1 MTPTFDLA
9 VVGAGSAG
17 YAGARTAAGL
27 GLKVAVIEGG
37 KRVGGLCILRGCM
50 PTKTMLESAHRN
62 HEIGRAGEFGIR
74 VGKPKPD
81 WKAILQRKDRLIQ
94 EFADYRQE
102 QLEKGKF
109 TLYRA
114 KGRFTGPHRLALE
127 AVGKE
132 KVPGEIEAK
141 TFLVATGSK
150 TAKRDIPGLEEAGY
164 WTSDDCL
171 QVSKPVKSLIVLG
184 GRAVAL
190 EFAQYYAHLGV
201 KVTVIQRSERLL
213 PESDPEVGD
222 GLAKAFRDNGA
233 QVFCGTQ
240 IQRVVKTGKRK
251 RIEFLQ
257 NGKKRSVEAEQI
269 LQALGREPD
278 LDGLNLW
285 TAGVKTEKGKVLTQP
300 TQQTSVPHILAAGDV
315 CGPYEVV
322 HLAIQQGEVA
332 AKNAAALA
340 AGKEPAERMDYRLKL
355 EVIFTS
361 PEAAGVGYSEK
372 ECREKK
378 WEIVTASYPFADHGK
393 SIVMGAKDGFVK
405 LIALLQRGEIVG
417 AQVVGPHA
425 SDLIHEPLAIMRYRG
440 TAEEMM
446 NLPHYHPTLSE
457 IWTYP
462 AEEIFEKISARGLEK
477 REN

>member
-1 MTPTFDLA
+1 MTPSYDLA

-17 YAGARTAAGL
+17 YAAARTAALL

-62 HEIGRAGEFGIR
+62 HEIGRAVEFGIR
-74 VGKPKPD
+74 VGQPKPD
-81 WKAILQRKDRLIQ
+81 WKAILKRKDRLIQ
-94 EFADYRQE
+94 EFAGYRQE

-109 TLYRA
+109 TFYRA

-132 KVPGEIEAK
+132 KVPAEIEAK
-141 TFLVATGSK
+141 SFLVATGSK
-150 TAKRDIPGLEEAGY
+150 TAKREIPGLEEVGY

-171 QVSKPVKSLIVLG
+171 QAAKPIQSLIVLG

-201 KVTVIQRSERLL
+201 QVMVIQRSERLL
-213 PESDPEVGD
+213 PESDPEVGQV
-222 GLAKAFRDNGA
+222 LEKVFQENGA

-240 IQRVVKTGKRK
+240 IQRVVKKGKRK

-278 LDGLNLW
+278 LEGLNLW
-285 TAGVKTEKGKVLTQP
+285 TAGVKTERGKLGIQP
-300 TQQTSVPHILAAGDV
+300 TQQTNVSHIFAAGDV

-332 AKNAAALA
+332 ARNAAALV
-340 AGKEPAERMDYRLKL
+340 AGRDLKERMDYRLKL

-372 ECREKK
+372 ECREKG
-378 WEIVTASYPFADHGK
+378 WEIVVASYPFADHGK
-393 SIVMGAKDGFVK
+393 SIVMGATDGFVK
-405 LIALLQRGEIVG
+405 LIALKQRGEIVG

-462 AEEIFEKISARGLEK
+462 AELIVEALSGKE
-477 REN
+477 

>member
-1 MTPTFDLA
+1 M
-9 VVGAGSAG
+9 
-17 YAGARTAAGL
+17 
-27 GLKVAVIEGG
+27 
-37 KRVGGLCILRGCM
+37 RGCM

-62 HEIGRAGEFGIR
+62 HEIGRAREFGIR

-81 WKAILQRKDRLIQ
+81 WKAILKRKDRLIA
-94 EFADYRQE
+94 EFADYRRE

-109 TLYRA
+109 TFYRA
-114 KGRFTGPHRLALE
+114 MGRFTGPHRLALV

-132 KVPGEIEAK
+132 RVPAEIEAK
-141 TFLVATGSK
+141 TFLVATGSR
-150 TAKRDIPGLEEAGY
+150 TAKREIPGLEEVGY
-164 WTSDDCL
+164 WTSDECL
-171 QVSKPVKSLIVLG
+171 QAAKPVKSLIVLG

-222 GLAKAFRDNGA
+222 TLAKVFRDQGSE
-233 QVFCGTQ
+233 VFCGTQ
-240 IQRVVKTGKRK
+240 IQRVVKKGNKKRV
-251 RIEFLQ
+251 EFLQ
-257 NGKKRSVEAEQI
+257 NGKKRSVDAERV

-278 LDGLNLW
+278 VDSLALW
-285 TAGVKTEKGKVLTQP
+285 TAGVKTEKGKVVTQT
-300 TQQTSVPHILAAGDV
+300 TQQTNVPHIFAAGDV

-332 AKNAAALA
+332 AKNAAALV
-340 AGKEPAERMDYRLKL
+340 AGREPKERMDYRMKL

-361 PEAAGVGYSEK
+361 PEVAGVGYSVK
-372 ECREKK
+372 ECREKG

-393 SIVMGAKDGFVK
+393 SMVMGATEGFVK
-405 LIALLQRGEIVG
+405 LIALKQRGEIVG

-462 AEEIFEKISARGLEK
+462 AEEIFEKTSAGGGR
-477 REN
+477 REV

>member
-1 MTPTFDLA
+1 MTPTYDLA

-17 YAGARTAAGL
+17 YAAARTAASL

-37 KRVGGLCILRGCM
+37 HRVGGLCILRGCM

-62 HEIGRAGEFGIR
+62 HEIGRAKEFGIR

-81 WKAILQRKDRLIQ
+81 WKAILKRKDRLIA
-94 EFADYRQE
+94 EFADYRRE

-109 TLYRA
+109 TFYRA
-114 KGRFTGPHRLALE
+114 RGRFTGPHRMALE

-132 KVPGEIEAK
+132 RVPAEIEAK
-141 TFLVATGSK
+141 TFLVATGSR
-150 TAKRDIPGLEEAGY
+150 TAKREIPGLEEAGY

-171 QVSKPVKSLIVLG
+171 QADKPVKSLIVLG

-201 KVTVIQRSERLL
+201 KVLVIQRSERLL

-222 GLAKAFRDNGA
+222 TLAKVFRDQGSE
-233 QVFCGTQ
+233 VLCGTQ
-240 IQRVVKTGKRK
+240 IQRVVRKGNKKRV
-251 RIEFLQ
+251 EFLQ
-257 NGKKRSVEAEQI
+257 NGKKKSVDAEQI

-278 LDGLNLW
+278 VDSLALW
-285 TAGVKTEKGKVLTQP
+285 SAGVKTEKGKVVTQA
-300 TQQTSVPHILAAGDV
+300 TQQTNVPHIFAAGDV

-332 AKNAAALA
+332 AKNAVALIT
-340 AGKEPAERMDYRLKL
+340 GKEPKERMDYRLKL

-361 PEAAGVGYSEK
+361 PEAAGAGYSEK
-372 ECREKK
+372 ECREKG
-378 WEIVTASYPFADHGK
+378 WEVVTASYMFADHGK
-393 SIVMGAKDGFVK
+393 SMVMGTTEGFVK
-405 LIALLQRGEIVG
+405 LIALKQRGEIVG

-462 AEEIFEKISARGLEK
+462 AEEIFEKTSAGGGR
-477 REN
+477 REV

>member
-1 MTPTFDLA
+1 MRPSFDLA
-9 VVGAGSAG
+9 ILGGGSAG
-17 YAGARTAAGL
+17 YAAARTAAGL
-27 GLKVAVIEGG
+27 GMRVAVVEGG

-62 HEIGRAGEFGIR
+62 HEIGRAKEFGIR
-74 VGKPKPD
+74 VGKPQPD
-81 WKAILQRKDRLIQ
+81 WKAILKRKDRLIA
-94 EFADYRQE
+94 EFADYRRD

-109 TLYRA
+109 TFYRA
-114 KGRFTGPHRLALE
+114 NGRFTGLHRLALE
-127 AVGKE
+127 GAAKE
-132 KVPGEIEAK
+132 GVPAEIEAK
-141 TFLVATGSK
+141 TFLVSTGSR
-150 TAKRDIPGLEEAGY
+150 TAFRKIPGLEETGY
-164 WTSDDCL
+164 WTSDECL
-171 QVSKPVKSLIVLG
+171 EASKPIKSLIVLG

-222 GLAKAFRDNGA
+222 TLAKVFREEGSE
-233 QVFCGTQ
+233 VFCGTQ
-240 IQRVVKTGKRK
+240 IQRVMKKGKKK
-251 RIEFLQ
+251 RVEFLQ
-257 NGKKRSVEAEQI
+257 NGKKRSVAAEQI

-278 LDGLNLW
+278 LEGLNLS
-285 TAGVKTEKGKVLTQP
+285 TAGVKTEKGKVVTQL
-300 TQQTSVPHILAAGDV
+300 TQQTSVPHIFAAGDV

-332 AKNAAALA
+332 AKNAAAFA
-340 AGKEPAERMDYRLKL
+340 AGKKLKERMDYRLKL

-372 ECREKK
+372 ECREKG
-378 WEIVTASYPFADHGK
+378 WDIVTASYPFADHGK
-393 SIVMGAKDGFVK
+393 SMVMGEVNGFVK
-405 LIALLQRGEIVG
+405 LIAFKERGEIVG

-440 TAEEMM
+440 TASEMAAM
-446 NLPHYHPTLSE
+446 PHYHPTLSE

-462 AEEIFEKISARGLEK
+462 AEEIADLCLA
-477 REN
+477 

>member
-1 MTPTFDLA
+1 MRPSFDLA
-9 VVGAGSAG
+9 ILGGGSAG
-17 YAGARTAAGL
+17 YAAARTAAGL
-27 GLKVAVIEGG
+27 GMRVAVVEGG

-62 HEIGRAGEFGIR
+62 HEIGRAKEFGIR
-74 VGKPKPD
+74 VGKPQPD
-81 WKAILQRKDRLIQ
+81 WKAILKRKDRLIA
-94 EFADYRQE
+94 EFADYRRD

-109 TLYRA
+109 TFYRA
-114 KGRFTGPHRLALE
+114 NGRFTGLHRLALE
-127 AVGKE
+127 GMEKE
-132 KVPGEIEAK
+132 RVPAEIEAK
-141 TFLVATGSK
+141 TFLVSTGSR
-150 TAKRDIPGLEEAGY
+150 TAFRKISGLEEAGY
-164 WTSDDCL
+164 WTSDECL
-171 QVSKPVKSLIVLG
+171 DASKPIKSLIVLG

-222 GLAKAFRDNGA
+222 TLAKVFREQGSE
-233 QVFCGTQ
+233 VFCGTQ
-240 IQRVVKTGKRK
+240 IQRVMKKGKKK
-251 RIEFLQ
+251 RVEFLQ
-257 NGKKRSVEAEQI
+257 NGKRRSVAAEQI

-278 LDGLNLW
+278 LEGLNLS
-285 TAGVKTEKGKVLTQP
+285 TAGVKTEKGKVVTQL
-300 TQQTSVPHILAAGDV
+300 TQQTSVPHIFAAGDV

-332 AKNAAALA
+332 AKNAAAFA
-340 AGKEPAERMDYRLKL
+340 AGKKLKERMDYRLKL

-372 ECREKK
+372 ECREKG
-378 WEIVTASYPFADHGK
+378 WDIVTASYPFADHGK
-393 SIVMGAKDGFVK
+393 SMVMGELNGFVK
-405 LIALLQRGEIVG
+405 LIALKERGEILG

-440 TAEEMM
+440 TAAEMAAM
-446 NLPHYHPTLSE
+446 PHYHPTLSE

-462 AEEIFEKISARGLEK
+462 AEEIADLCLA
-477 REN
+477 

>member
-1 MTPTFDLA
+1 MRPSFDLA
-9 VVGAGSAG
+9 ILGGGSAG
-17 YAGARTAAGL
+17 YAAARTAAGL
-27 GLKVAVIEGG
+27 GMRVAVVEGG

-62 HEIGRAGEFGIR
+62 HEIGRAKEFGIR
-74 VGKPKPD
+74 VGKPQPD
-81 WKAILQRKDRLIQ
+81 WKAILKRKDRLIA
-94 EFADYRQE
+94 EFADYRRD

-109 TLYRA
+109 TFYRA
-114 KGRFTGPHRLALE
+114 NGRFTGLHRLALE
-127 AVGKE
+127 GMEKE
-132 KVPGEIEAK
+132 RVPAEIEAK
-141 TFLVATGSK
+141 TFLVSTGSR
-150 TAKRDIPGLEEAGY
+150 TAFRKISGLEEAGY
-164 WTSDDCL
+164 WTSDECL
-171 QVSKPVKSLIVLG
+171 DASKPIKSLIVLG

-222 GLAKAFRDNGA
+222 TLAKVFREQGSE
-233 QVFCGTQ
+233 VFCGTQ
-240 IQRVVKTGKRK
+240 IQRVMKKGKKK
-251 RIEFLQ
+251 RVEFLQ
-257 NGKKRSVEAEQI
+257 NGKRRSVAAEQI

-278 LDGLNLW
+278 LEGLNLS
-285 TAGVKTEKGKVLTQP
+285 TAGVKTEKGKVATQL
-300 TQQTSVPHILAAGDV
+300 TQQTSVPHIFAAGDV

-332 AKNAAALA
+332 AKNAAAFA
-340 AGKEPAERMDYRLKL
+340 AGKKLKERMDYRLKL

-372 ECREKK
+372 ECREKG
-378 WEIVTASYPFADHGK
+378 WDIVTASYPFADHGK
-393 SIVMGAKDGFVK
+393 SMVMGELNGFVK
-405 LIALLQRGEIVG
+405 LIALKERGEILG

-440 TAEEMM
+440 TAAEMAAM
-446 NLPHYHPTLSE
+446 PHYHPTLSE

-462 AEEIFEKISARGLEK
+462 AEEIADLCLA
-477 REN
+477 

>member
-1 MTPTFDLA
+1 MRPSFDLA
-9 VVGAGSAG
+9 ILGGGSAG
-17 YAGARTAAGL
+17 YAAARTAAGL
-27 GLKVAVIEGG
+27 GMRVAVVEGG

-62 HEIGRAGEFGIR
+62 HEIGRAKEFGIR
-74 VGKPKPD
+74 VGKPQPD
-81 WKAILQRKDRLIQ
+81 WKAILKRKDRLIA
-94 EFADYRQE
+94 EFADYRRD

-109 TLYRA
+109 TFYRA
-114 KGRFTGPHRLALE
+114 NGRFTGLHRLALE
-127 AVGKE
+127 GMEKE
-132 KVPGEIEAK
+132 GVPAEIEAK
-141 TFLVATGSK
+141 TFLVSTGSR
-150 TAKRDIPGLEEAGY
+150 TAFRKIPGLEETGY
-164 WTSDDCL
+164 WTSDECL
-171 QVSKPVKSLIVLG
+171 DASKPIKSLIVLG

-222 GLAKAFRDNGA
+222 TLAKVFREQGSE
-233 QVFCGTQ
+233 VFCGTQ
-240 IQRVVKTGKRK
+240 IQRVMKKGKKK
-251 RIEFLQ
+251 RVEFLQ
-257 NGKKRSVEAEQI
+257 NGKKRSVAAEQI

-278 LDGLNLW
+278 LEGLNLS
-285 TAGVKTEKGKVLTQP
+285 TAGVKTEKGKVVTQL
-300 TQQTSVPHILAAGDV
+300 TQQTSVPHIFAAGDV

-332 AKNAAALA
+332 AKNAAAFA
-340 AGKEPAERMDYRLKL
+340 AGKELKERMDYRLKL

-372 ECREKK
+372 ECREKG
-378 WEIVTASYPFADHGK
+378 WDIVTASYPFADHGK
-393 SIVMGAKDGFVK
+393 SMVMGELNGFVK
-405 LIALLQRGEIVG
+405 LIALKGRGEIVG

-440 TAEEMM
+440 TAAEMAAM
-446 NLPHYHPTLSE
+446 PHYHPTLSE

-462 AEEIFEKISARGLEK
+462 AEEIADLCLA
-477 REN
+477 

>member
-1 MTPTFDLA
+1 MRPSFDLA
-9 VVGAGSAG
+9 ILGGGSAG
-17 YAGARTAAGL
+17 YAAARTAAGL
-27 GLKVAVIEGG
+27 GMRVAVVEGG

-62 HEIGRAGEFGIR
+62 HEIGRAKEFGIR
-74 VGKPKPD
+74 VGKPQPD
-81 WKAILQRKDRLIQ
+81 WKAILKRKDRLIA
-94 EFADYRQE
+94 EFADYRRD

-109 TLYRA
+109 TFYRA
-114 KGRFTGPHRLALE
+114 NGRFTGLHRLALE
-127 AVGKE
+127 GAAKE
-132 KVPGEIEAK
+132 GVPAEIEAK
-141 TFLVATGSK
+141 TFLVSTGSR
-150 TAKRDIPGLEEAGY
+150 TAFRKIPGLEETGY
-164 WTSDDCL
+164 WTSDECL
-171 QVSKPVKSLIVLG
+171 KDSKPVKSLIVLG

-222 GLAKAFRDNGA
+222 TLAKVFREQGSE
-233 QVFCGTQ
+233 VFCGTQ
-240 IQRVVKTGKRK
+240 IQRVMKKGKKK
-251 RIEFLQ
+251 RVEFLQ
-257 NGKKRSVEAEQI
+257 NGKRRSVAAEQI

-278 LDGLNLW
+278 LEGLNLS
-285 TAGVKTEKGKVLTQP
+285 TAGVKTEKGKVVTQL
-300 TQQTSVPHILAAGDV
+300 TQQTSVPHIFAAGDV

-332 AKNAAALA
+332 AKNAAAFA
-340 AGKEPAERMDYRLKL
+340 AGKELKERMDYRLKL

-372 ECREKK
+372 ECREKG
-378 WEIVTASYPFADHGK
+378 WDIVTASYPFADHGK
-393 SIVMGAKDGFVK
+393 SMVMGELNGFVK
-405 LIALLQRGEIVG
+405 LIALKERGEILG

-440 TAEEMM
+440 TAAEMAAM
-446 NLPHYHPTLSE
+446 PHYHPTLSE

-462 AEEIFEKISARGLEK
+462 AEEIADLCLA
-477 REN
+477 

>member
-1 MTPTFDLA
+1 MRPSFDLA
-9 VVGAGSAG
+9 ILGGGSAG
-17 YAGARTAAGL
+17 YAAARTAAGL
-27 GLKVAVIEGG
+27 GMRVAVVEGG

-62 HEIGRAGEFGIR
+62 HEIGRAKEFGIR
-74 VGKPKPD
+74 VGKPQPD
-81 WKAILQRKDRLIQ
+81 WKAILKRKDRLIA
-94 EFADYRQE
+94 EFADYRRD

-109 TLYRA
+109 TFYRA
-114 KGRFTGPHRLALE
+114 NGRFTGLHRLALE
-127 AVGKE
+127 GMEKE
-132 KVPGEIEAK
+132 GVPAEIEAK
-141 TFLVATGSK
+141 TFLVSTGSR
-150 TAKRDIPGLEEAGY
+150 TAFRKIPGLEETGY
-164 WTSDDCL
+164 WTSDECL
-171 QVSKPVKSLIVLG
+171 DASKPIKSLIVLG

-222 GLAKAFRDNGA
+222 TLAKVFREQGSE
-233 QVFCGTQ
+233 VFCGTQ
-240 IQRVVKTGKRK
+240 IQRVMKKGKKK
-251 RIEFLQ
+251 RVEFLQ
-257 NGKKRSVEAEQI
+257 NGRRRSVAAEQI

-278 LDGLNLW
+278 LEGLNLS
-285 TAGVKTEKGKVLTQP
+285 TAGVKTEKGKVVTQL
-300 TQQTSVPHILAAGDV
+300 TQQTSVPHIFAAGDV

-332 AKNAAALA
+332 AKNAAAFA
-340 AGKEPAERMDYRLKL
+340 AGKELKERMDYRLKL

-372 ECREKK
+372 ECREKG
-378 WEIVTASYPFADHGK
+378 WDIVTASYPFADHGK
-393 SIVMGAKDGFVK
+393 SMVMGEVNGFVK
-405 LIALLQRGEIVG
+405 LIAFKERGEIVG

-440 TAEEMM
+440 TAAEMAAM
-446 NLPHYHPTLSE
+446 PHYHPTLSE

-462 AEEIFEKISARGLEK
+462 AEEIADLCLA
-477 REN
+477 